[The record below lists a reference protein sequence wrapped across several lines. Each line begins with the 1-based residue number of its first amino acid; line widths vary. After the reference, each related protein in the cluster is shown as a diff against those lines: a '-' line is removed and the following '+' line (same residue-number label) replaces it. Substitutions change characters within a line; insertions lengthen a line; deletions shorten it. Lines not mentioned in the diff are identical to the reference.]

1 MNAIKVYKRLCAAW
15 PKLGFEMVN
24 GSDSKKCEF
33 TASIVAA
40 NYFDDSV
47 FVEGTIYASG
57 SLHVFMTFDHI
68 DPTLEVYDLI
78 NEFNEETS
86 WAKAYIK
93 HVRRKDGT
101 EGRYLAL
108 HYSVVSSKNDKEACE
123 NLSFCFNNMLNDSV
137 MKYLKPLTILTYK

>member
-1 MNAIKVYKRLCAAW
+1 MNAIKIYKRLCAAW
-15 PKLGFEMVN
+15 PKLGFEL
-24 GSDSKKCEF
+24 GDSAKKDKCEF
-33 TASIVAA
+33 TATITAS

-68 DPTLEVYDLI
+68 DPTLETYDLI
-78 NEFNEETS
+78 NRFNENTS

-93 HVRRKDGT
+93 HVSRKDGSVA
-101 EGRYLAL
+101 RYLAL
-108 HYSVVSSKNDKEACE
+108 HYSIVSSKDDKEACE

-137 MKYLKPLTILTYK
+137 MKYLKPLTVLTYK